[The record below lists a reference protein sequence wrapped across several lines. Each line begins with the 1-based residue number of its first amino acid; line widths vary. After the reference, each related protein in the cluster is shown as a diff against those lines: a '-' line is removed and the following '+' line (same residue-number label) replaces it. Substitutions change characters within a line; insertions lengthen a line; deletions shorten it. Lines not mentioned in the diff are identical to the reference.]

1 MAGEPLITVVGNL
14 TDAPELRF
22 IPSGAAVASFT
33 VASTPRNF
41 NRQTNEYEDG
51 EPLFLRCSAWR
62 DMAENA
68 AESFEKGNRVIVTGR
83 LQSRSYET
91 KEGDR
96 RTSFELQ
103 VEDMGPSIRYATARP
118 ARKDKGGG
126 YGNDGNGFTQ
136 QPQQQRQQPQN
147 GGYGAQPQ
155 GYGQQP
161 TGYAQ
166 QPTGYSQQPQQPQQG
181 QQWGGQGGN
190 IGIEDQPPF

>member
-1 MAGEPLITVVGNL
+1 MAGEPMVTIVGNL
-14 TDAPELRF
+14 VSDPELRF

-41 NRQTNEYEDG
+41 NKQTNEYEDG

-83 LQSRSYET
+83 LQARSYET

-126 YGNDGNGFTQ
+126 YGNDGNGFAQPSQ
-136 QPQQQRQQPQN
+136 QPQQRPQG
-147 GGYGAQPQ
+147 GGYGAPVQ

-161 TGYAQ
+161 TGYGQ
-166 QPTGYSQQPQQPQQG
+166 HPQQPQQG

>member
-1 MAGEPLITVVGNL
+1 MANETQICVVGNL

-41 NRQTNEYEDG
+41 NKQTNEYEDG

-83 LQSRSYET
+83 LQARSYET

-103 VEDMGPSIRYATARP
+103 VEDMGPSVKYATARP

-126 YGNDGNGFTQ
+126 YGNDGNGFAQPSQ
-136 QPQQQRQQPQN
+136 QPQQRPQG
-147 GGYGAQPQ
+147 GGYGAPPQGYGQQPQ

-161 TGYAQ
+161 
-166 QPTGYSQQPQQPQQG
+166 QQG
-181 QQWGGQGGN
+181 GQRGNQGDPWGGPGG
-190 IGIEDQPPF
+190 GTGFEQEPPF